1 VVVVVVVAGA
11 GVPADVVVVVVVGAG
26 VPADVV
32 FPDPPQLMLFA
43 SIKLPYPVNI
53 ADVQSS

>member
-1 VVVVVVVAGA
+1 MVVAGA
-11 GVPADVVVVVVVGAG
+11 GVPASVVVVVVGAG

>member
-1 VVVVVVVAGA
+1 VVV
-11 GVPADVVVVVVVGAG
+11 PGAG

-43 SIKLPYPVNI
+43 SIKLPYPVNT